1 VLVEVYK
8 DRALALPPLNTT
20 LARRMMEQTKIWE
33 ALQGV
38 RGRRPVDTEALS
50 RLLVRFSQL
59 VVEQRWIR
67 EIDINPLL
75 ASPTQILALDA
86 RVLLHD
92 PETAEEALPRPA
104 IRPLPTRYS
113 AAFVCRNAAEVYIRP
128 IRPED
133 EPLMASF
140 NRTLS
145 PYSIYLRYFHPVSP
159 AQLMSHEQLAMLCF
173 VDYDREMALVAEH
186 KDDRGRLEIVGMGQL
201 TKLQGTRDGEF
212 AILINDQYQRTGLGT
227 ELLSRLIQIGRDE
240 QLERIVAEILPE
252 NEGMRRICQKL
263 GFSFRK
269 VPGTTVI
276 FAELAI
282 G

>member
-1 VLVEVYK
+1 
-8 DRALALPPLNTT
+8 
-20 LARRMMEQTKIWE
+20 
-33 ALQGV
+33 
-38 RGRRPVDTEALS
+38 
-50 RLLVRFSQL
+50 
-59 VVEQRWIR
+59 
-67 EIDINPLL
+67 
-75 ASPTQILALDA
+75 
-86 RVLLHD
+86 
-92 PETAEEALPRPA
+92 
-104 IRPLPTRYS
+104 
-113 AAFVCRNAAEVYIRP
+113 
-128 IRPED
+128 
-133 EPLMASF
+133 
-140 NRTLS
+140 
-145 PYSIYLRYFHPVSP
+145 
-159 AQLMSHEQLAMLCF
+159 
-173 VDYDREMALVAEH
+173 
-186 KDDRGRLEIVGMGQL
+186 MGQL